1 MPARDLPTI
10 EIIDDTIENST
21 LLKKGGTEVKVSLH
35 KAILGAGPLGRSLAD
50 LLHGKW
56 LGHPLHPVLTDIT
69 LGAWVSGVVLDL
81 ASLATGRRR
90 LSEAADTLVELGTV
104 SALSTGLAGMADYS
118 AIKQDAVEYGA
129 AHALLNGSALA
140 LFVASIRA
148 RRQRKRDTGVALS
161 LAGLGVSM
169 LSAWLG
175 GEMVYRL
182 RVGTDHAKRASQD
195 EDWTPVLSAILL
207 AEGEARRVELHDE
220 PVLLYRHNGAILAVG
235 AVCPHA
241 GGPLDEGQFD
251 GACVTCP
258 WHDSV
263 FDLRDGSVVHGPSTY
278 NLPAYAVRVVN
289 GQIELR
295 AAE

>member
-35 KAILGAGPLGRSLAD
+35 KAILGAGALGRSLAD

-81 ASLATGRRR
+81 VSLATGNRRM
-90 LSEAADTLVELGTV
+90 SEAADTLVELGTA
-104 SALSTGLAGMADYS
+104 SALPTGLAGMADYS

-140 LFVASIRA
+140 LFAFSIRA
-148 RRQRKRDTGVALS
+148 RRQQKRDTGVALS

-175 GEMVYRL
+175 GEMVFRL
-182 RVGTDHAKRASQD
+182 GVGTDHAKRARQD
-195 EDWTPVLSAILL
+195 EDWTPVLSSILL
-207 AEGEARRVELHDE
+207 GEGEARRVELHDE

-251 GACVTCP
+251 GTCVTCP

-278 NLPAYAVRVVN
+278 NVPAYAVRVLN

>member
-10 EIIDDTIENST
+10 EMIDESIENST
-21 LLKKGGTEVKVSLH
+21 LLKKGGIEVKVSLH
-35 KAILGAGPLGRSLAD
+35 KAILSAGEAGRTLAD

-69 LGAWVSGVVLDL
+69 LGAWFSGVVLDIAGL
-81 ASLATGRRR
+81 ITRRHR
-90 LSEAADTLVELGTV
+90 MSEAADTLIKLGTV
-104 SALSTGLAGMADYS
+104 SAVPTALAGMTDYS

-129 AHALLNGSALA
+129 AHALLNSTALGLFA
-140 LFVASIRA
+140 LSIRA
-148 RRQRKRDTGVALS
+148 RRNRERDTGVALA
-161 LAGLGVSM
+161 LGGLGISM

-182 RVGTDHAKRASQD
+182 RVGVDHAKRASRH
-195 EDWTPVLSAILL
+195 EAWTPVLSAVLL
-207 AEGEARRVELHDE
+207 AEGEARRIELESE
-220 PVLLYRHNGAILAVG
+220 PVLLYRHNGEIFAIG
-235 AVCPHA
+235 AVCAHA
-241 GGPLDEGQFD
+241 GGPLEEGHFD
-251 GACVTCP
+251 GYCVTCP

-263 FDLRDGSVVHGPSTY
+263 YDLRDGSVVHGPSTY
-278 NLPAYAVRVVN
+278 DLPHYQVRVIN